1 MNELKTIKYQVN
13 GEISFYHGSVKG
25 LYHLEPT
32 AKLISVTE
40 LNLINYS
47 KTKDH
52 A

>member
-1 MNELKTIKYQVN
+1 MNELNTIKYQVD

-25 LYHLEPT
+25 LYELEPK
-32 AKLISVTE
+32 AELISITE
-40 LNLINYS
+40 LDLINYS